1 MKNRYLVLTFLLCLI
16 GFRVNAQEQSTKD
29 FFNLSGGG
37 VFQANKVTGV
47 TTITG
52 KGGLV
57 IGDTYLDSNWHSS
70 SIKLYQKIGSIG
82 RESDSIPPV
91 ALRYDIYNDAFE
103 IMVSKNDIRGLKG
116 EKVKFFVERQSEGQQ
131 PRVFVNLREFL
142 SEESLTGFAEILSGG
157 RVTLLSITKVSTTKP
172 TYNEALNSGTK
183 DVRIIKTPQ
192 FYYVRSRS
200 ILKLGGSK
208 KKIIE
213 ALGDKGTDVEEWLKK
228 QDLDLKKPSDLAKVF
243 DYYNGL

>member
-1 MKNRYLVLTFLLCLI
+1 MKKLHLIFSFLLCLL
-16 GFRVNAQEQSTKD
+16 GFQVNAQEQSTKD

-37 VFQANKVTGV
+37 FFQANKVTGV

-116 EKVKFFVERQSEGQQ
+116 DRVKFFVERQEGQQ
-131 PRVFVNLREFL
+131 PRVFVNLREFT

-157 RVTLLSITKVSTTKP
+157 RATLLSITKVSTTKP

-192 FYYVRSRS
+192 FYYVRSKS

-208 KKIIE
+208 KKIME
-213 ALGDKGTDVEEWLKK
+213 ALSDKGTDVEEWLKK
-228 QDLDLKKPSDLAKVF
+228 QDLDLKKPLDLAKVF